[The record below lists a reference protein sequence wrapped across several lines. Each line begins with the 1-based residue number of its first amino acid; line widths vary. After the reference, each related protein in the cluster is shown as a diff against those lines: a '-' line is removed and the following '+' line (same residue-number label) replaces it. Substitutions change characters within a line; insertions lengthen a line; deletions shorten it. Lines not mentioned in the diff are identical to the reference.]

1 MCLLALVAGCDQ
13 GEPEPEPFQGPRLGL
28 VATYPLDGAGL
39 ECPLDAPPEC
49 GVPIDTPI
57 ELRFD
62 RVLLASTATRQ
73 SILLYT
79 GNPNNQPG
87 AGSGDVLQPT
97 YDLVERV
104 VRYRLPDGKGLAP
117 RTLYTVELPVPVED
131 DDFGF
136 RAFDGAPLA
145 ATRQPLRFSFW
156 TSAVEDTAP
165 PDEPIPDCSDV
176 LTLFS
181 ANPGQGA
188 CTNCHNPER
197 APQGLDLSSGNA
209 LLSTAI
215 GRVAHQTDLGTTT
228 GEVLESPA
236 RMGIDMPII
245 DPGRPDNSYLMYKL
259 IVRPDNY
266 RRSAEDPDLCGSAYR
281 VAEDETCLPPSEPER
296 VRLREWFVRG
306 EPMPLTG
313 PEVALD
319 RSQMQAI
326 QRFIRA
332 GASCE

>member
-1 MCLLALVAGCDQ
+1 MGLLVLVAGCDQ
-13 GEPEPEPFQGPRLGL
+13 WEPEPEPFQGPPLGL
-28 VATYPLDGAGL
+28 VATYPSDGAGL

-49 GVPIDTPI
+49 GVPIDTAI

-62 RVLLASTATRQ
+62 RVLLPSTATRQ
-73 SILLYT
+73 SLLIYT

-87 AGSGDVLQPT
+87 VGGDVLQPT

-104 VRYRLPDGKGLAP
+104 VRYRLPEGRPLAP

-131 DDFGF
+131 NDFGF

-145 ATRQPLRFSFW
+145 ATRRPLSFSFF
-156 TSAVEDTAP
+156 TSAVEEGLAP
-165 PDEPIPDCSDV
+165 EEPVPDCSDV
-176 LTLFS
+176 LTFFS

-188 CTNCHNPER
+188 CSNCHNPDR

-215 GRVAHQTDLGTTT
+215 GRVAHQTDLGTVT
-228 GEVLESPA
+228 GEVLENPA

-245 DPGRPDNSYLMYKL
+245 DPGRPDNSYLLYKL
-259 IVRPDNY
+259 IVRPENY

-281 VAEDETCLPPSEPER
+281 VAEDEACLPPSEPER
-296 VRLREWFVRG
+296 ARLREWFVRG

-319 RSQMQAI
+319 RSRLRAI
-326 QRFIRA
+326 QAFIRA
-332 GASCE
+332 GATCD